1 MRKHFSD
8 DDLRAVLGADLG
20 DSDIIDTRIEE
31 AYIMIRNAG
40 YRAGKKDRKRKSTWR
55 GIMIGLGSMAAVL
68 VLTFTF
74 CVMNPVMAKEI
85 PVLGGI
91 FEKMADMFSF
101 GKLPEE
107 ETTQLYTV
115 EGEDISETG
124 EKKEELYQKSDGGIL
139 VTLTEEYATNQAIFI
154 GIRVENEQEF
164 PETAIFAD
172 GTQQIRF
179 ETNERYSFRR
189 QGDELVGGIRDVQG
203 TFEDA
208 HTFIGIMRIDYS
220 EINIDGSKYEEV
232 LRQAEAQG
240 EDAPMLTDENYYD
253 YMELYEVPDT
263 FTLNLEITRLVGY
276 LANPTR
282 PDEFERKSAEELEA
296 MSDEEWEAFMAT
308 LPAEWDSYP
317 NKYEH
322 WYQDGSWKF
331 DLDIVQK
338 KENTQIISVNETNEA
353 GIGLE
358 SLEISPV
365 EMTVNTIAPSGR
377 YVFEVVLD
385 ADGRPLESGSGNTT
399 ELAVAGHDIST
410 VYVYVCDETEYLDS
424 LKGYIGSEDFQEI
437 LEREALFKKKID
449 TTK

>member
-1 MRKHFSD
+1 M
-8 DDLRAVLGADLG
+8 
-20 DSDIIDTRIEE
+20 
-31 AYIMIRNAG
+31 
-40 YRAGKKDRKRKSTWR
+40 
-55 GIMIGLGSMAAVL
+55 
-68 VLTFTF
+68 
-74 CVMNPVMAKEI
+74 
-85 PVLGGI
+85 
-91 FEKMADMFSF
+91 
-101 GKLPEE
+101 
-107 ETTQLYTV
+107 
-115 EGEDISETG
+115 
-124 EKKEELYQKSDGGIL
+124 
-139 VTLTEEYATNQAIFI
+139 TLTEEYATNQAIFI

-220 EINIDGSKYEEV
+220 EINIDGSKYEEA

>member
-8 DDLRAVLGADLG
+8 DDLRAVLGADLE
-20 DSDIIDTRIEE
+20 DSDIIDTRIGE
-31 AYIMIRNAG
+31 AYIMIRNSEK
-40 YRAGKKDRKRKSTWR
+40 RRKRINPWR
-55 GIMIGLGSMAAVL
+55 GLTVGLGSMAAAV

-91 FEKMADMFSF
+91 FEKVADIFSF
-101 GKLPEE
+101 GKLPEDE
-107 ETTQLYTV
+107 ITQLYTV
-115 EGEDISETG
+115 EGEDIAQTG
-124 EKKEELYQKSDGGIL
+124 EKREELYQKSDGGIT

-154 GIRVENEQEF
+154 GIRVENEKEF
-164 PETAIFAD
+164 PETVIFAD
-172 GTQQIRF
+172 GTQQLRF

-189 QGDELVGGIRDVQG
+189 QGDELVGGVRDVQG
-203 TFEDA
+203 TFEDD

-220 EINIDGSKYEEV
+220 EINIDGSKYDEA
-232 LRQAEAQG
+232 LRQAEARG
-240 EDAPMLTDENYYD
+240 EDSPMLTDENYYD

-263 FTLNLEITRLVGY
+263 FTLDLEITRLIGY

-282 PDEFERKSAEELEA
+282 PDCERKSAEELEA
-296 MSDEEWEAFMAT
+296 MSDEEWEAYMAT
-308 LPAEWDSYP
+308 LPEEWNSYP

-322 WYQDGSWKF
+322 WYQDGSWRF
-331 DLDIVQK
+331 DLDIAQN

-365 EMTVNTIAPSGR
+365 EMTINTIARSGR
-377 YVFEVVLD
+377 YVYGVVLD
-385 ADGRPLESGSGNTT
+385 ADGRMLECGSGNTT

-424 LKGYIGSEDFQEI
+424 LKGHAGSEGFQEI